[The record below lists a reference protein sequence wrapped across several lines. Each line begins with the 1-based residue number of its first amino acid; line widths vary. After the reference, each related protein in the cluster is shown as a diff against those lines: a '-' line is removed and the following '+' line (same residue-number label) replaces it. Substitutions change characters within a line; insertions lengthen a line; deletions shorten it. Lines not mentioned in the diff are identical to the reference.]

1 MASPLLLV
9 KNLIKYFRNPNSNF
23 SIKDKWIKAVDGVTF
38 EIYPGETV
46 GIVGESG
53 CGKSTLGR
61 TIVGLNKPN
70 SGEIYFLGED
80 LLKMSEYSRKKLSK
94 KMQIIFQ
101 DPYASLNPRMRVGEI
116 IGEILQ
122 EV

>member
-1 MASPLLLV
+1 MSSPLLSV
-9 KNLIKYFRNPNSNF
+9 KNLIKYFRNPNSIF
-23 SIKDKWIKAVDGVTF
+23 SSKDKWIKAVDGVTF

-70 SGEIYFLGED
+70 SGEIYYLAED
-80 LLKMSEYSRKKLSK
+80 LVKMS
-94 KMQIIFQ
+94 
-101 DPYASLNPRMRVGEI
+101 
-116 IGEILQ
+116 
-122 EV
+122 

>member
-80 LLKMSEYSRKKLSK
+80 LLKMSEYSRK
-94 KMQIIFQ
+94 
-101 DPYASLNPRMRVGEI
+101 
-116 IGEILQ
+116 
-122 EV
+122 